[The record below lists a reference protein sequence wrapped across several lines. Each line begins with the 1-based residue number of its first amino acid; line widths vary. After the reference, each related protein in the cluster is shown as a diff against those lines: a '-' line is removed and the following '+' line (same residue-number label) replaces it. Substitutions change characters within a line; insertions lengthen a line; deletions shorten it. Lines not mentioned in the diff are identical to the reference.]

1 MAEVPVPE
9 ADVAIVGAGL
19 SGAGLACA
27 LAPLGLRIALFET
40 TASGAAGH
48 ASKDRR
54 MFALALGSVRILGAL
69 GLWAPIAA
77 QATAIRRVHVS
88 ERGGFGFVRLDAAD
102 AGLEA
107 LGYTIAAARIG
118 ALLHR
123 TMSGL
128 PGVNLHAPARV
139 KEVRMVNGR
148 AELEIE
154 GDAPPVLRAGV
165 VVLADGGRS
174 ALREQLGIRAAIR
187 PYGHHAVLSRVR
199 AELPHAHTAYER
211 FLEDGAFALLP
222 HTGNEYALIWTVPE
236 ARAGEVLSLD
246 DTRFLAAIQEVFGDR
261 AGRLSQPGPRVS
273 YPLSS
278 VAVDDPARARA
289 VAIGNAAHI
298 LHPVAAQ
305 GFNLGLR
312 DIAALAQ
319 VWRDALVA
327 GEDIGAP
334 EVLRRY
340 ADWRRRDVSWTG
352 TLTDGLIQAFR
363 PRFPPAASVRALG
376 MLALDALPFAR
387 RALMRQA
394 MGLSGRLP
402 DLALGLALSSP

>member
-1 MAEVPVPE
+1 MAEPGSDCV
-9 ADVAIVGAGL
+9 DVAIVGAGL

-27 LAPLGLRIALFET
+27 LAPLRLRIALVET
-40 TASGAAGH
+40 TAPGAEGH
-48 ASKDRR
+48 VSKDDR

-88 ERGGFGFVRLDAAD
+88 ERGGLGFVRLDAAD
-102 AGLEA
+102 AGVEA
-107 LGYTIAAARIG
+107 LGYTIGASRIG

-123 TMSGL
+123 TVPNL
-128 PGVNLHAPARV
+128 PGVTLHAPGRV
-139 KEVRMVNGR
+139 TAIRVADDH
-148 AELEIE
+148 AELQTE
-154 GDAPPVLRAGV
+154 GNAPPTLRARV

-174 ALREQLGIRAAIR
+174 PLRGQLGMRAAIR
-187 PYGHHAVLSRVR
+187 SYGHHAVLSRVR
-199 AELPHAHTAYER
+199 AELPHRNVAYER
-211 FLEDGAFALLP
+211 FTGDGAFALLP
-222 HTGNEYALIWTVPE
+222 HTGHDCALIWTVPE
-236 ARAGEVLSLD
+236 ARASAVLAMD
-246 DTRFLAAIQEVFGDR
+246 ETRFLSAIQEVFGDR

-278 VAVDDPARARA
+278 VAVEDPVCKRA
-289 VAIGNAAHI
+289 VAIGNAAHV

-319 VWRDALVA
+319 VWRDALAA

-340 ADWRRRDVSWTG
+340 ADWRRGDVGWTG
-352 TLTDGLIQAFR
+352 RLTDSLIAAFGSR
-363 PRFPPAASVRALG
+363 MPFVPSLRALG
-376 MLALDALPFAR
+376 MLTLDALPFAR
-387 RALMRQA
+387 RVLMRQA

-402 DLALGLALSSP
+402 ELAMGQSPGQ